1 MDVGARLKE
10 ARVAKGLSLESLQ
23 ETTKIQKR
31 YLAAIEEGNF
41 NILPG
46 KFYARAFIKEYA
58 NAVGLDSND
67 LLEEHKEEIPKSESE
82 SEIQYTRVERSRR
95 DTISSDRSGMIFTIL
110 PRIILVLLIL
120 GIIGAA
126 IWFITQSNS
135 PDDPTEIDN
144 TEDDVIITNP
154 TNNNNSS
161 GTSGDSDNE
170 DASEEETEEEEVVEE
185 VLEMEFEVTEV
196 ATNSGATSTIE
207 VTNAG
212 DTFNMVFESEARSWL
227 DVKNADDEVFYAG
240 FVDVAEGP
248 LELDLSG
255 EESIY
260 INAGS
265 TPNLQITIN
274 DVPFE
279 YPLDPS
285 ETGGD
290 VQKFWLNIN

>member
-10 ARVAKGLSLESLQ
+10 ARIAKGLSLESLQ

-135 PDDPTEIDN
+135 PDEPTEIEN
-144 TEDDVIITNP
+144 TDDDFIITNP

-161 GTSGDSDNE
+161 GTSGESDND
-170 DASEEETEEEEVVEE
+170 DASDDEETEEDTVEE
-185 VLEMEFEVTEV
+185 VAEMEFEVTEV
-196 ATNSGATSTIE
+196 APNSAATSTVE
-207 VTNAG
+207 VSNVGETLNI
-212 DTFNMVFESEARSWL
+212 VFESGARSWL

-274 DVPFE
+274 DVAFE

-285 ETGGD
+285 ERD
-290 VQKFWLNIN
+290 VQKFWLNIK

>member
-10 ARVAKGLSLESLQ
+10 ARIAKGLSLDSLQ
-23 ETTKIQKR
+23 EVTKIQKR

-67 LLEEHKEEIPKSESE
+67 LLEEHKEEIPKSVED

-95 DTISSDRSGMIFTIL
+95 DTISSDRSGMIFTIA
-110 PRIILVLLIL
+110 PKIILVLLIL
-120 GIIGAA
+120 GIIIAA

-135 PDDPTEIDN
+135 SDDPTEIEEPGN
-144 TEDDVIITNP
+144 VIITNP
-154 TNNNNSS
+154 NDGSNSPGAS
-161 GTSGDSDNE
+161 DDTDSE
-170 DASEEETEEEEVVEE
+170 DTTDEEDIEEEEPAQEE
-185 VLEMEFEVTEV
+185 DEMEFEVTDV
-196 ATNSGATSTIE
+196 ATDSASTSTIE
-207 VTNAG
+207 LTNAG
-212 DTFNMVFESEARSWL
+212 DTLNFVFESPARSWL
-227 DVKNADDEVFYAG
+227 DVQNADGEVFYAG
-240 FVDVAEGP
+240 FVSVEEGE

-265 TPNLQITIN
+265 TPNLLITIN
-274 DVPFE
+274 DVELE
-279 YPLDPS
+279 YPIEPTEL
-285 ETGGD
+285 D
-290 VQKFWLNIN
+290 VQKFWINIK